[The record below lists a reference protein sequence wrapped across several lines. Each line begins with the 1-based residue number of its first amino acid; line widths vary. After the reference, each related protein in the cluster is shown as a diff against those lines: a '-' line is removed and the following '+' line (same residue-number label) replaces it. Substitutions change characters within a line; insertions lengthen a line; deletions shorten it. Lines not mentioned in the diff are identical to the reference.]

1 MSESTECWNVG
12 MLEYWNTGKL
22 RLRHHSIIQCS
33 ITPIKSLMIPMT
45 QESDEAPLAQELRLI
60 SGVRTKVSEP
70 LARYTSMKVG
80 GPADVFI
87 EVENAEALTQ
97 GFEDSP
103 SIRDK
108 FLSPG

>member
-1 MSESTECWNVG
+1 MSESTGVLEYWNVG
-12 MLEYWNTGKL
+12 MPEYREIGVFAIISVL
-22 RLRHHSIIQCS
+22 HHANR
-33 ITPIKSLMIPMT
+33 SLMIPMT

-87 EVENAEALTQ
+87 EVESAEALTKS
-97 GFEDSP
+97 FADSP